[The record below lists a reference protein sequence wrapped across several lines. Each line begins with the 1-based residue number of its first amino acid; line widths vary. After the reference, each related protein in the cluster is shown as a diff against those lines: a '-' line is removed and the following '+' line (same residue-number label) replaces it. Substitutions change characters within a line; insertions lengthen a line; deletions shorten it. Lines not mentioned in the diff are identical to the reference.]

1 MKRLVP
7 IMAALL
13 ALGACADAAPVAPP
27 EPAATVRMPAVP
39 GRPASGYFTLRID
52 GDRGALVGVTS
63 PQAGR
68 IEMHETMNMA
78 NMSAMRPLGP
88 VPVRDGETLS
98 FTPGGRHLMVYDV
111 SRGVAAG
118 QRIDLVLHFARGEPV
133 TLAAVL
139 VPTGG
144 DVGP

>member
-1 MKRLVP
+1 MKRLVT
-7 IMAALL
+7 IVAALP
-13 ALGACADAAPVAPP
+13 ALCASGDAGPARPP
-27 EPAATVRMPAVP
+27 QPAATVRLAAVP
-39 GRPASGYFTLRID
+39 GRPASGYFQLRIS
-52 GDRGALVGVTS
+52 GDRGALLSVTS
-63 PQAGR
+63 PQARR

-78 NMSAMRPLGP
+78 NMTAMRALGP

-118 QRIDLVLHFARGEPV
+118 QRIDLILHFQRGDPV
-133 TLAAVL
+133 TLAATL

-144 DVGP
+144 DIGP

>member
-1 MKRLVP
+1 
-7 IMAALL
+7 MATLL
-13 ALGACADAAPVAPP
+13 ALAACGGGDPAPP
-27 EPAATVRMPAVP
+27 AQPAATVRMAAVP
-39 GRPASGYFTLRID
+39 GRPASGYFQLRID
-52 GDRGALVGVTS
+52 GDRGALLSVTS

-78 NMSAMRPLGP
+78 NMTSMRALGQ

-111 SRGVAAG
+111 SHAVAAG
-118 QRIDLVLHFARGEPV
+118 QRIDLVLHFQRGDPV
-133 TLAAVL
+133 TLAATL
-139 VPTGG
+139 VPAGG

>member
-7 IMAALL
+7 ILIALL
-13 ALGACADAAPVAPP
+13 ALSSCGDAGPAPP
-27 EPAATVRMPAVP
+27 PQPAATIRLPAVP
-39 GRPASGYFTLRID
+39 GRPASGYIQLRIS
-52 GDRGALVGVTS
+52 GDRGALLSVTS

-78 NMSAMRPLGP
+78 NMSAMRALGP

-111 SRGVAAG
+111 SRDVAAG
-118 QRIDLVLHFARGEPV
+118 QRIDLVLHFERGDPV
-133 TLAAVL
+133 TLGATL